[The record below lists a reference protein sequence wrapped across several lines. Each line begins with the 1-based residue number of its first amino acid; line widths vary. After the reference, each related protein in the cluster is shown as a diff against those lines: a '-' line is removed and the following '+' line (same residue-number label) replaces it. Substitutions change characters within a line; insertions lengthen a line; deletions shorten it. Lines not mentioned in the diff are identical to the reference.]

1 MQSLQRLGEAS
12 SPGARLEEK
21 GSRQGL
27 SWVERAPG
35 GQSKQIPGVF
45 SLSGGGN
52 PDSASR

>member
-21 GSRQGL
+21 GSQQGL